1 MIFPE
6 QRFRLKDGR
15 TCALRAAQ
23 PEDAEAMLDYLRTT
37 AGETPYL
44 LREPDEVDMTVE
56 QEADFLRTM
65 RDNPRA
71 LMLLVLVDGD
81 CAGCCSVM
89 PVGTRSRVL
98 HRCGFAIALYEK
110 YCGQGLGH
118 TLLQTAMDAAKAAG
132 YEQGELSVVCGNDR
146 ALRLYTH
153 LGFERCGTLP
163 HTLKYRDGRYAD
175 EILMVKTL

>member
-6 QRFRLKDGR
+6 RNFLLKDGR
-15 TCALRAAQ
+15 TGTLRAAQ
-23 PEDAEAMLDYLRTT
+23 PEDAEFMLDYLRVT

-146 ALRLYTH
+146 ALRLYER
-153 LGFERCGTLP
+153 LGFTRCGLLP
-163 HTLKYRDGRYAD
+163 RTLKYKDGRYAD